1 MVLLRVGTYN
11 AWRESTAAGVRA
23 DMLKLLPQVDVI
35 GLQESYHWINVLRDV
50 GREFGFELLV
60 PDGPAQARNNPI
72 LYRTSVLRPAGQL
85 VTELGS
91 PKSKIARLTPARY
104 INWMRF
110 YHNETKRYVCLFNTH
125 FNQHVEFRGRPR
137 PLPRVRL
144 YARHMKVLT
153 TMMHRRA
160 ANRVV
165 LATADWNVNAKSD
178 KGYRWFPR
186 AAMAEIHA
194 RSNYAALGFP
204 SGGGTDSFRFIDAV
218 FAVNHPF
225 YRFVEQKIIRGLNS
239 DHNALITTI
248 QINPL

>member
-1 MVLLRVGTYN
+1 M
-11 AWRESTAAGVRA
+11 E
-23 DMLKLLPQVDVI
+23 KLLPQVDVL
-35 GLQESYHWINVLRDV
+35 GLQESYHWINVLREV
-50 GREFGFELLV
+50 GTAHGFSLLV

-72 LYRTSVLRPAGQL
+72 LYRITALHPAGRL

-91 PKSKIARLTPARY
+91 PKSKIAKLTPDRY
-104 INWMRF
+104 INWVRF
-110 YHNETKRYVCLFNTH
+110 LHTETNRYVCFFNTH

-153 TMMHRRA
+153 AMMHRRA

-165 LATADWNVNAKSD
+165 IATADWNVNAKSD

-186 AAMAEIHA
+186 AAMANIQA
-194 RSNYAALGFP
+194 RSNYAVLGFP

-218 FAVNHPF
+218 FMINRTF
-225 YRFVEQKIIRGLNS
+225 CRYVEHKIVRNLFS

-248 QINPL
+248 RIHPL